1 MAALEMTRIKAVAL
15 AAVGFAIF
23 LGLWELAPALGLIP
37 ASVLPPPSVLPG
49 AFLRE
54 LSSGVWFA
62 AMLTSLSHYVV
73 GLVLGCF
80 LGVAL
85 GIATGMSIVLD
96 AALAWVIRVLR
107 PIPGL

>member
-1 MAALEMTRIKAVAL
+1 MTRTRAVAL

-23 LGLWELAPALGLIP
+23 LGLWELAPALGLVP

-54 LSSGVWFA
+54 VSSGVWFA

-73 GLVLGCF
+73 GLMLGCA
-80 LGVAL
+80 LGVGL
-85 GIATGMSIVLD
+85 GIVTGMSVTLD
-96 AALAWVIRVLR
+96 AALAWI
-107 PIPGL
+107 I